1 MVHQNM
7 IRGPRGRHIGLLT
20 VVIGIAALAVL
31 LRVAT
36 IQAQPLPGAIRDW
49 TVVASPP
56 EALDSA
62 AAVTVGDWLYVIGGQ
77 HGKQATASVRRAH
90 INADGSLG
98 DWQTTTPCR
107 SL

>member
-1 MVHQNM
+1 MIHPNM
-7 IRGPRGRHIGLLT
+7 IRGPGGRHIGLLT

-31 LRVAT
+31 LLAAVT
-36 IQAQPLPGAIRDW
+36 QAQPLPGTIRDW
-49 TVVASPP
+49 TAVAALP
-56 EALDSA
+56 EALDSV
-62 AAVTVGDWLYVIGGQ
+62 AAVTVGDWLYVIGGR
-77 HGKQATASVRRAH
+77 HGEQATASVRRAR